1 MVSVTLR
8 SSREISSHLASTH
21 SILRLPSESSKL
33 YYAERTN
40 SCRCAVHPPAW
51 KAASHTVGYH
61 GNSRAENET
70 ILHASLRECKQVGG
84 LTRLM
89 CSRYVGQRP
98 NCSTI
103 DPPSERAMPAAA
115 AVSREARCSAACI
128 LVVHGADHADQPVS
142 SAAETLLSNRA
153 CRDEARY
160 VLHCT
165 ALSVL
170 YCMDRASTINRHP
183 SCVRGCGCASTRLY
197 CCYTTRMCHR
207 EVQAPLHSQVAWRLS
222 ESLRLSATTLSVR
235 PQSHDY

>member
-1 MVSVTLR
+1 M
-8 SSREISSHLASTH
+8 
-21 SILRLPSESSKL
+21 PS
-33 YYAERTN
+33 ARIVV
-40 SCRCAVHPPAW
+40 AVLCTRRPGKQH
-51 KAASHTVGYH
+51 HIGYH

-153 CRDEARY
+153 CRDEVRY

-170 YCMDRASTINRHP
+170 YGSIINNQP
-183 SCVRGCGCASTRLY
+183 SSFPACVRMRLPGCIAVTQHACASAKSRHRCTHRWHGVCQNHYFASAPPRSLY
-197 CCYTTRMCHR
+197 D
-207 EVQAPLHSQVAWRLS
+207 HSHMTIEALG
-222 ESLRLSATTLSVR
+222 
-235 PQSHDY
+235 D

>member
-1 MVSVTLR
+1 M
-8 SSREISSHLASTH
+8 
-21 SILRLPSESSKL
+21 PS
-33 YYAERTN
+33 ARIVV
-40 SCRCAVHPPAW
+40 AVLCTRRPGKQH
-51 KAASHTVGYH
+51 HIGYH

-153 CRDEARY
+153 CRDKARY

-165 ALSVL
+165 VL
-170 YCMDRASTINRHP
+170 YCTICTVWIEHQQSTAVILP
-183 SCVRGCGCASTRLY
+183 ACVRVGARLPGCIAVTQHACATAKSR
-197 CCYTTRMCHR
+197 HR
-207 EVQAPLHSQVAWRLS
+207 CTHRWHGACQNHFASAPPRSLCDHSHMTIEALG
-222 ESLRLSATTLSVR
+222 
-235 PQSHDY
+235 D